1 LIGLPRPRDI
11 NSVELARYSS
21 EITAALKGFQPSQGK
36 EVSE

>member
-1 LIGLPRPRDI
+1 
-11 NSVELARYSS
+11 VELARYSS